1 MKHFATTFQ
10 AVNTADLGKAGCALP
25 QQRTSG
31 QLPKEAKEFLQVLF
45 ERGEVD
51 SSEKVSGHEI
61 LAAKN

>member
-1 MKHFATTFQ
+1 MT
-10 AVNTADLGKAGCALP
+10 DLGKVGCALP

-31 QLPKEAKEFLQVLF
+31 QLPKEAKEFLQTLF